1 MNLLKRF
8 GTLMSENKIVFIP
21 APFFPPSA
29 MPPSQRVRLLVRHLH
44 EFGWK
49 PVIFTVDQY
58 YREEAA
64 DPWMIEIAG
73 NEFEKIEVSVW
84 DQRKTRKFGLGDL
97 GIRSFFGL
105 YRSMLKQIKK
115 EKPALIL
122 YPVPPWYIMVMAPFI
137 KKKTNIP
144 YAIDFIDPWVYNAS
158 QKNIKAVLSQR
169 AARMLE
175 GRVVKNSSAIFAVS
189 QGILDDLEKRYPSI
203 SSKPMVA
210 VPYGVEI
217 SDYDAIPNK
226 KREDNKIIIRYTGA
240 VSEKMVIVIDSLL
253 KAFKIVNKSIPVR
266 VIFTGTSYAGA
277 GLAKPVLSEIISKN
291 EVADFAIENP
301 SRVGYR
307 EALEI
312 NKQADMQLLV
322 GDTTPYYA
330 ASKMMG
336 LVASG
341 KPFFAWVHA
350 DSFPAKF
357 MEELQYPH
365 RLSFQTEELGTEK
378 KIKELSEVLLGSL
391 RNMESFV
398 PISKDNP
405 VFSKYT
411 AKAMTKT
418 FTDTFQKIN

>member
-1 MNLLKRF
+1 MN
-8 GTLMSENKIVFIP
+8 EEKIVFIP

-49 PVIFTVDQY
+49 SVIFTVDHY

-64 DPWMIEIAG
+64 DPWMTEIAG
-73 NEFEKIEVSVW
+73 NAFEKIEVRAW

-105 YRSMLKQIKK
+105 YRSMLKQVKK
-115 EKPALIL
+115 EKPTLIL

-137 KKKTNIP
+137 KRATGIP
-144 YAIDFIDPWVYNAS
+144 YAIDFIDPWVYNTS
-158 QKNIKAVLSQR
+158 KKNFKSVVSQR
-169 AARMLE
+169 LARQLE
-175 GRVVKNSSAIFAVS
+175 GRVVKKSSAIFAVS
-189 QGILDDLEKRYPSI
+189 QGILDDLKKRYPSI
-203 SSKPMVA
+203 TSKPLIA
-210 VPYGVEI
+210 VPYGVEV
-217 SDYDAIPNK
+217 SDYDAIRVQK
-226 KREDNKIIIRYTGA
+226 KEDTKITIRYTGA
-240 VSEKMVIVIDSLL
+240 VSENMLVVMDSLL
-253 KAFKIVNKSIPVR
+253 AAFKIVSKSLPVQ
-266 VIFTGTSYAGA
+266 VIFTGTSYAGI
-277 GLAKPVLSEIISKN
+277 GLAKPVLSELISKN
-291 EVADFAIENP
+291 EVTDFVTENP
-301 SRVGYR
+301 ARVGYR

-350 DSFPAKF
+350 DSYPAKF
-357 MEELQYPH
+357 LAELQYPH
-365 RLSFQTEELGTEK
+365 RLAFQNNELGTEK
-378 KIKELSEVLLGSL
+378 KVEQLAEALLYSL
-391 RNMESFV
+391 KNREQFI
-398 PISKDNP
+398 PIPTDNH
-405 VFSKYT
+405 VFSKHT
-411 AKAMTKT
+411 AKAMTKI

>member
-1 MNLLKRF
+1 MNDEKL
-8 GTLMSENKIVFIP
+8 VFIP

-49 PVIFTVDQY
+49 PVIFTVDHY

-64 DPWMIEIAG
+64 DPWMTEIAG
-73 NEFEKIEVSVW
+73 NAFEKIEVRAW

-105 YRSMLKQIKK
+105 YRSMLKQVKK
-115 EKPALIL
+115 EKPTLIL
-122 YPVPPWYIMVMAPFI
+122 YPVPPWYIMVMAPYI
-137 KKKTNIP
+137 KRATGIP
-144 YAIDFIDPWVYNAS
+144 YAIDFIDPWIYLTK
-158 QKNIKAVLSQR
+158 QKNFKAVVSQR
-169 AARMLE
+169 VAKILE
-175 GRVVKNSSAIFAVS
+175 GRVVKGSSAIFAVS
-189 QGILDDLEKRYPSI
+189 QGILDDLKKRYPSI
-203 SSKPMVA
+203 SSKPLVA
-210 VPYGVEI
+210 VPYGVEV
-217 SDYDAIPNK
+217 SDYESVKVQTRN
-226 KREDNKIIIRYTGA
+226 DNAIIIRYTGA
-240 VSEKMVIVIDSLL
+240 ISENMMVVVDSLL
-253 KAFKIVNKSIPVR
+253 KAFKIVSRSLPVK
-266 VIFTGTSYAGA
+266 VIFTGTSYAGI
-277 GLAKPVLSEIISKN
+277 GMTKPILTALITKN
-291 EVADFAIENP
+291 EVADFVTENP
-301 SRVGYR
+301 ARVGYR

-341 KPFFAWVHA
+341 RPFFAWVHA

-357 MEELQYPH
+357 LEELQYPH
-365 RLSFQTEELGTEK
+365 RFVYQNNELGTDK
-378 KIKELSEVLLGSL
+378 KIEKLAEALLYSL
-391 RNMESFV
+391 NSRDQF
-398 PISKDNP
+398 ISIPTDDP

>member
-1 MNLLKRF
+1 MQ
-8 GTLMSENKIVFIP
+8 TVFIP

-49 PVIFTVDQY
+49 PVIFTVDHY

-64 DPWMIEIAG
+64 DLWMTEIAG
-73 NEFEKIEVSVW
+73 NAFQKIEVRAW

-105 YRSMLKQIKK
+105 YRSMLKQVKK

-122 YPVPPWYIMVMAPFI
+122 YPVPPWYIMVMAPFL
-137 KKKTNIP
+137 KRATGIP
-144 YAIDFIDPWVYNAS
+144 YAIDFIDPWIYPSN
-158 QKNIKAVLSQR
+158 QKNFKAMLSR
-169 AARMLE
+169 RIAKILE
-175 GRVVKNSSAIFAVS
+175 GRAVKKSSAILAVS
-189 QGILDDLEKRYPSI
+189 QGILDDLKKRYPSI
-203 SSKPMVA
+203 NSKPLVA
-210 VPYGVEI
+210 VPYGVEV
-217 SDYDAIPNK
+217 SDYDSINVQKINDNAI
-226 KREDNKIIIRYTGA
+226 IVRYTGA
-240 VSEKMVIVIDSLL
+240 ISENMMVVVDSLL
-253 KAFKIVNKSIPVR
+253 KAFKIVSRSLPVK
-266 VIFTGTSYAGA
+266 VIFTGTSYAGI
-277 GLAKPVLSEIISKN
+277 GLTKPVLTELISKN
-291 EVADFAIENP
+291 EVADFVTENP
-301 SRVGYR
+301 ARVSYR

-341 KPFFAWVHA
+341 RPFFAWVHA

-357 MEELQYPH
+357 LEELQYPH
-365 RLSFQTEELGTEK
+365 RLVFQTEELGTDK
-378 KIKELSEVLLGSL
+378 KIEKLSEALLYSL
-391 RNMESFV
+391 KNREQFI
-398 PISKDNP
+398 PIPTDNP
-405 VFSKYT
+405 VFSKHT

>member
-1 MNLLKRF
+1 MR
-8 GTLMSENKIVFIP
+8 TVFIP

-49 PVIFTVDQY
+49 PVIFTVDHY

-64 DPWMIEIAG
+64 DPWMTEIAG
-73 NEFEKIEVSVW
+73 NAFEKIEVSAW
-84 DQRKTRKFGLGDL
+84 DQRETRRFGLGDL

-105 YRSMLKQIKK
+105 YSSMLKQVKK

-137 KKKTNIP
+137 KKATGVP
-144 YAIDFIDPWVYNAS
+144 YAIDFIDPWVYNMS
-158 QKNIKAVLSQR
+158 KKNFKSAVSQR
-169 AARMLE
+169 LARLLE
-175 GRVVKNSSAIFAVS
+175 GRVVKKSSAIFAVS
-189 QGILDDLEKRYPSI
+189 QGILDDLKKRYPSI
-203 SSKPMVA
+203 TSKPLIA
-210 VPYGVEI
+210 VPYGVEV
-217 SDYDAIPNK
+217 SDYDAIKVQK
-226 KREDNKIIIRYTGA
+226 KDDPSVIVRYTGA
-240 VSEKMVIVIDSLL
+240 VSENMLVVMDSLL
-253 KAFKIVNKSIPVR
+253 AAFKIVSKSLPVR
-266 VIFTGTSYAGA
+266 VIFTGTSYAGI
-277 GLAKPVLSEIISKN
+277 GLAKPVLDELISKN
-291 EVADFAIENP
+291 GVADFVRENP
-301 SRVGYR
+301 ARVGYR

-357 MEELQYPH
+357 LAELQYPH
-365 RLSFQTEELGTEK
+365 RMVFQTAELGTEK
-378 KIKELSEVLLGSL
+378 KIEQLAEALLYSL
-391 RNMESFV
+391 KNREQFI
-398 PISKDNP
+398 PIPTDNP
-405 VFSKYT
+405 VFSKHT